1 MRTSAAQFLL
11 PHGFR
16 TNTANDC
23 GNVHD
28 CRIQEAEKEIAAAGL
43 ICADSFSRRRA
54 LPIRI
59 C

>member
-1 MRTSAAQFLL
+1 
-11 PHGFR
+11 
-16 TNTANDC
+16 
-23 GNVHD
+23 VHD